1 MSQLLDPDWD
11 RASILPVGR
20 NRKTGKLGMA
30 VPQVAADLLSALML
44 PGDVYKG
51 NVLMN
56 DPATGHTS
64 DEVIRRS
71 ADLAGSVTLGAGAI
85 PAEKGALRMGAGRAT
100 KGGETGVNSYFY
112 KGGQFLPTTEAPPG
126 TWRVK
131 IKGKAQ
137 NMPNGAELVAPGVFE
152 PRPTPFS
159 RSIMRVMGGGSLVDI
174 DDAGVAKINPNVN
187 WEYMGVTPDE
197 KQPVR
202 FKQIGESAEHF
213 SVADLVDMYNKGVR
227 WIDTDPLPGVEVI
240 DKK

>member
-71 ADLAGSVTLGAGAI
+71 ADLAGAVTLGSGAI
-85 PAEKGALRMGAGRAT
+85 PAQANTLRSGMKIRNHKGEKID
-100 KGGETGVNSYFY
+100 
-112 KGGQFLPTTEAPPG
+112 APRTFFRG
-126 TWRVK
+126 
-131 IKGKAQ
+131 
-137 NMPNGAELVAPGVFE
+137 
-152 PRPTPFS
+152 
-159 RSIMRVMGGGSLVDI
+159 
-174 DDAGVAKINPNVN
+174 INPGDKRRISTGAKEWDSHLFMASDIERARDYGSRITHFEAAPDARILYEGTAEWNKVAGKIRKDENLLQYADRAARAAKEAGYDAAWFKMQGNV
-187 WEYMGVTPDE
+187 GTAVFRPE
-197 KQPVR
+197 K
-202 FKQIGESAEHF
+202 FKKIGQSG
-213 SVADLVDMYNKGVR
+213 S
-227 WIDTDPLPGVEVI
+227 
-240 DKK
+240 